1 MASPRSHH
9 RVPWPQQQR
18 MQMGPTMTSCDACT
32 AAGRALVPRGMAG
45 GCFASAKSHLK
56 SFVEHKGALSTLE
69 RCTGASHNAF
79 AHCLRLLRACQGPLP
94 SALKL
99 PTLLLTFAL
108 SFMGSSS
115 EVRQHR
121 RASNRRLACGC
132 AHARAPH
139 RGRSTQLVPLPL
151 VSAGSSHGRRCG
163 RYGGGWRAGVRRGR
177 SRARAHTAAGHVVL
191 RRGACARAPH
201 HHARHG
207 QSAAPRRPRVCQA
220 RQWHRTR
227 CCRRLQWV
235 RGGYRAGSGR

>member
-45 GCFASAKSHLK
+45 GCFASVNILLK
-56 SFVEHKGALSTLE
+56 FLVEHKALSTIE

-121 RASNRRLACGC
+121 RASNRRLLMRKISRCVRC
-132 AHARAPH
+132 DFLRVRAIV
-139 RGRSTQLVPLPL
+139 RVVTST
-151 VSAGSSHGRRCG
+151 SS
-163 RYGGGWRAGVRRGR
+163 
-177 SRARAHTAAGHVVL
+177 
-191 RRGACARAPH
+191 
-201 HHARHG
+201 
-207 QSAAPRRPRVCQA
+207 
-220 RQWHRTR
+220 
-227 CCRRLQWV
+227 
-235 RGGYRAGSGR
+235 

>member
-121 RASNRRLACGC
+121 RASNRRLLN
-132 AHARAPH
+132 AHEENIPM
-139 RGRSTQLVPLPL
+139 
-151 VSAGSSHGRRCG
+151 
-163 RYGGGWRAGVRRGR
+163 
-177 SRARAHTAAGHVVL
+177 
-191 RRGACARAPH
+191 
-201 HHARHG
+201 
-207 QSAAPRRPRVCQA
+207 
-220 RQWHRTR
+220 RQM
-227 CCRRLQWV
+227 
-235 RGGYRAGSGR
+235 

>member
-1 MASPRSHH
+1 MAPPRSHH

-121 RASNRRLACGC
+121 RASNRRLLMRKISRCVRC
-132 AHARAPH
+132 DFLRVRAIV
-139 RGRSTQLVPLPL
+139 RVVTST
-151 VSAGSSHGRRCG
+151 SS
-163 RYGGGWRAGVRRGR
+163 
-177 SRARAHTAAGHVVL
+177 
-191 RRGACARAPH
+191 
-201 HHARHG
+201 
-207 QSAAPRRPRVCQA
+207 
-220 RQWHRTR
+220 
-227 CCRRLQWV
+227 
-235 RGGYRAGSGR
+235 